1 MSLRKSHFWRWNFIY
16 FFLLLHR
23 CKTYFDNRASV
34 KICPLHGK
42 TFRRR
47 HFIGKRLDDTRIPET
62 IGLLYLGRFSPSCP
76 PIFTP
81 FWLGTRC
88 SVVQVCANRSTLPLY
103 LVPFDSFYE
112 SPSYFSQNVHD
123 ESLPTSIQT
132 MSCKLLLNLVECIKA
147 RSEKENCINK
157 GRELLMRMNEVFVL
171 KFKTVAK
178 MQLPVLMAKHKQAF
192 QQVLMIHILLYKN
205 FFFKTKNEWPIPRNH
220 FLNYTIWV
228 VPAFYLFTLLL
239 CWWNSSNQMLGKEN
253 YNWIKNTKMLK

>member
-1 MSLRKSHFWRWNFIY
+1 MVYIL
-16 FFLLLHR
+16 
-23 CKTYFDNRASV
+23 
-34 KICPLHGK
+34 
-42 TFRRR
+42 
-47 HFIGKRLDDTRIPET
+47 
-62 IGLLYLGRFSPSCP
+62 
-76 PIFTP
+76 
-81 FWLGTRC
+81 
-88 SVVQVCANRSTLPLY
+88 LPLY

-205 FFFKTKNEWPIPRNH
+205 FFFKTKNE
-220 FLNYTIWV
+220 
-228 VPAFYLFTLLL
+228 
-239 CWWNSSNQMLGKEN
+239 
-253 YNWIKNTKMLK
+253 